1 MAGKD
6 QFTLRWGIMAT
17 GGIADLF
24 ARDLLKDPATRNV
37 NDVAHTVQ
45 AVASSS
51 SLEKAKHFADQ
62 ITEGKPHSIASYG
75 SYKELVED
83 PNVDIIYVATP
94 HSHHYEC
101 SLLALRAGKN
111 VCCEVC
117 FPRRSV
123 LRKSKV
129 NPDHRACRNHSPST
143 PSRPSISLKWHAR
156 RICS

>member
-1 MAGKD
+1 MAGKH

-24 ARDLLKDPATRNV
+24 ARDLLKDPATRDV
-37 NDVAHTVQ
+37 HDVAHIVQ

-51 SLEKAKHFADQ
+51 SLEKAKQFADQ
-62 ITEGKPHSIASYG
+62 ITEGKPHSIACYG

-111 VCCEVC
+111 VCCEVIP
-117 FPRRSV
+117 PRRAAV
-123 LRKSKV
+123 GKRNV
-129 NPDHRACRNHSPST
+129 NFDDYLHRNHSPST
-143 PSRPSISLKWHAR
+143 PSRPSISLQ
-156 RICS
+156 